1 MNISLYELNRKFEA
15 AQKKKSVKL
24 KLYEQKLP
32 NLNIEKNIQQKKK
45 QNHRELRGNLRS
57 VIYAQLQSHRQRER
71 ERERNTI

>member
-1 MNISLYELNRKFEA
+1 MTKSEHREKYLA
-15 AQKKKSVKL
+15 KKT
-24 KLYEQKLP
+24 
-32 NLNIEKNIQQKKK
+32 